1 MIRRLLWLFG
11 VLTLGALETQAH
23 PVAQGAMD
31 IIIRADQI
39 EVRARVSNEEAFVA
53 EAFDRNAQTDAT
65 LERVWQRHAQYLL
78 AHLQLSADGLSIT
91 GRLAEI
97 TPPENTKPESLIGYV
112 FKFDLSPERR
122 PPAQIHLTEDV
133 LNEFVFAPGNRW
145 EASYIVRIS
154 GSDHVMQEGLLLT
167 SRQPLS
173 FSLEA
178 AGANNKSGPRL
189 DQRAMAIAFLR
200 HGIAHILSG
209 YDHLLFVAGVVLAVA
224 TMWDLLK
231 VVTAF
236 TLAHTITLTL
246 AVLDVVRLSNR
257 IVEPMIAASI
267 VFVAAQNLFAPAHS
281 RGLTRLGVAF
291 GFGLFHGLG
300 FAGGLLQAMEGMQG
314 VAVATAIAAFSV
326 GVEVGHQ
333 VVALPLFTAMKLMRA
348 YSQRTPHPGRLPR
361 WLARTASSAI
371 CVAGIIYL
379 IAALR

>member
-1 MIRRLLWLFG
+1 MNRWLLWLFIG
-11 VLTLGALETQAH
+11 LTLGALETQAH

-31 IIIRADQI
+31 IIIRADHI

-53 EAFDRNAQTDAT
+53 EALDRNAQTDAT
-65 LERVWQRHAQYLL
+65 LEGVWQRHGQYLL
-78 AHLQLSADGLSIT
+78 AHLQVSADGLSIT

-97 TPPENTKPESLIGYV
+97 MPPENTKPEGLIGYV
-112 FKFDLSPERR
+112 FKFDLPPERR
-122 PPAQIHLTEDV
+122 PPAQIRLTEDV

-145 EASYIVRIS
+145 EASYILRIS
-154 GSDHVMQEGLLLT
+154 RSDHVVQEGLLLT

-178 AGANNKSGPRL
+178 AGARSGLRV

-200 HGIAHILSG
+200 HGIAHILGG
-209 YDHLLFVAGVVLAVA
+209 YDHLLFVAGLVLAVA

-231 VVTAF
+231 VITAF

-267 VFVAAQNLFAPAHS
+267 VFVALQNLFAPAYS

-300 FAGGLLQAMEGMQG
+300 FAGGLLRAMEGMQG

-326 GVEVGHQ
+326 GVEIGHQ
-333 VVALPLFTAMKLMRA
+333 VVALPLFTAMKLARV
-348 YSQRTPHPGRLPR
+348 YGRRTTHPGRLPR
-361 WLARTASSAI
+361 WLSRTASSAI